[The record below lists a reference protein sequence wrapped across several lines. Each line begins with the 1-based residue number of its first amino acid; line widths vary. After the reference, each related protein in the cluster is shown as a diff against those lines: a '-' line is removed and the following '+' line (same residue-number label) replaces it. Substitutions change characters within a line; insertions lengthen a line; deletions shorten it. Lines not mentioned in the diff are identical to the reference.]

1 MIDWRQD
8 FAGNI
13 QLGDMYYDFAK
24 LSHNLVVNHEI
35 IDRNLFTVD
44 ILDENINL
52 NIHRFQKLVDCEN
65 LLFKYLDEN
74 NYDVNKVKIL
84 RAIIWLNMSPLHHH
98 PFDLFLY
105 YYGKYELANAIKSNW
120 NESV

>member
-52 NIHRFQKLVDCEN
+52 NIHRFKN
-65 LLFKYLDEN
+65 
-74 NYDVNKVKIL
+74 
-84 RAIIWLNMSPLHHH
+84 
-98 PFDLFLY
+98 
-105 YYGKYELANAIKSNW
+105 
-120 NESV
+120 